1 MTNNNSRRFRMCM
14 GGGGGPSAA
23 AKEQARENERL
34 AEERANERRSAL
46 LNPEDKF
53 DQLED
58 NDKTLRRKGRKG
70 LTIPLDKQSSSGSGL
85 SIN

>member
-1 MTNNNSRRFRMCM
+1 MCM

-23 AKEQARENERL
+23 AKEQARE
-34 AEERANERRSAL
+34 NERRSAL